1 MILLDPL
8 ALAISFF
15 ILFYR
20 VDSQTTH
27 QTALQVTRKA
37 ERMMEEQHYS
47 SEQVRATAECI
58 TTRWQQLMFRAE
70 ERMKLVMASNHWFKT
85 AEQVSQS
92 SESSRV
98 GSCLSVSCLLSSFFS
113 FLSIVYMYVHTCT

>member
-1 MILLDPL
+1 
-8 ALAISFF
+8 
-15 ILFYR
+15 
-20 VDSQTTH
+20 
-27 QTALQVTRKA
+27 
-37 ERMMEEQHYS
+37 MEEQHYS

-92 SESSRV
+92 SESGRIVPV
-98 GSCLSVSCLLSSFFS
+98 GWLFIIQFF
-113 FLSIVYMYVHTCT
+113 FLSIVYMYVHIYLVAILG

>member
-1 MILLDPL
+1 
-8 ALAISFF
+8 
-15 ILFYR
+15 
-20 VDSQTTH
+20 
-27 QTALQVTRKA
+27 
-37 ERMMEEQHYS
+37 MMEEQHYS